1 MEPIDKAELEAPS
14 TDRALA
20 FAARTLLIVM
30 AVIALAAG
38 LATLTP
44 YLWQFNDTTPIQRS
58 TAWAEFS
65 AYAGG
70 LLSPVLGILTL
81 FGVLYLV
88 RLQRDALAISRAQW
102 AQAARSERN
111 QRLLTERS
119 GFETGF
125 FRLLETVDGN
135 ARRVAIVLTS
145 RTARRTLAGP
155 EAFANL
161 IRGFDAKYMRPFD
174 RGDLLELPRGVYLRN
189 AAKNFFFEVE
199 NQIGPYFR
207 SLGDIFQY
215 IKEYETRIIVTAPL
229 DEQPRIWAGP
239 ILRHP
244 KFYARVVANSRTRHE
259 MKLFAMYVASGT
271 YIPIESHAPPLRT
284 IASSYDIFA
293 TSIDPGWWG
302 RSAFIDMI

>member
-1 MEPIDKAELEAPS
+1 MEPLAKTELDAPD
-14 TDRALA
+14 TRRALA
-20 FAARTLLIVM
+20 FAALNLLIV
-30 AVIALAAG
+30 LAAIAIAAG
-38 LATLTP
+38 AAILIP
-44 YLWQFNDTTPIQRS
+44 YLWQFDGSAPARRQS
-58 TAWAEFS
+58 MWAEFGT
-65 AYAGG
+65 YAGA
-70 LLSPVLGILTL
+70 LLGPVLGILAL
-81 FGVLYLV
+81 FGVLYLI
-88 RLQRDALAISRAQW
+88 RLQRDVLALSRAQL
-102 AQAARSERN
+102 AEVARSERN
-111 QRLLTERS
+111 ARLLAERN

-135 ARRVAIVLTS
+135 ASRVAIVLTS
-145 RTARRTLAGP
+145 RSAQRALTGSD
-155 EAFANL
+155 AFSNL

-174 RGDLLELPRGVYLRN
+174 RGDLLEQPRGVYLRN

-215 IKEYETRIIVTAPL
+215 IKDYETRIIATAPL
-229 DEQPRIWAGP
+229 DKQSKIWTGP

-244 KFYARVVANSRTRHE
+244 NFYARVVANSRTRHE

-271 YIPIESHAPPLRT
+271 YIPIEKHAPPLRT